1 VTADVYAIAA
11 EYYELW
17 AGGLWTELGPVL
29 RDALEGI
36 DPATGPIV
44 ELGAGTGFGTV
55 VIAEAVPAARI
66 VAVEPSRAMRAVLVS
81 RIVGQ
86 SLGDRVTVIPADF
99 AGMSW
104 PDRLAGFVAVAMLGH
119 LTSGERVR
127 LWGTLAARL
136 APDAIAVVHLQP
148 PGRPEVIPPT
158 RLPAGRLGDHEYE
171 AWSQAEPV
179 GARTMRWTM
188 TYRVLRDGAVIDEQ
202 QETSNVTTVNKDDV
216 VAEAAAVGLSAVEG
230 EAGLVTL
237 RRRAHP
243 RAGSAP

>member
-1 VTADVYAIAA
+1 
-11 EYYELW
+11 
-17 AGGLWTELGPVL
+17 
-29 RDALEGI
+29 
-36 DPATGPIV
+36 
-44 ELGAGTGFGTV
+44 
-55 VIAEAVPAARI
+55 
-66 VAVEPSRAMRAVLVS
+66 M
-81 RIVGQ
+81 
-86 SLGDRVTVIPADF
+86 
-99 AGMSW
+99 
-104 PDRLAGFVAVAMLGH
+104 
-119 LTSGERVR
+119 R

-136 APDAIAVVHLQP
+136 APDAMAVVHLQP